1 MLEVT
6 DEKLKAKILEEF
18 NKKNKTDKMVYWW
31 QTKKK
36 IL

>member
-18 NKKNKTDKMVYWW
+18 NKKIKQIQVIL
-31 QTKKK
+31 KK
-36 IL
+36 